1 MGLFSKKSSK
11 NNKDMSNTNQSL
23 TPEEIAKRWEDAYRA
38 NPSVYEKEGEDG
50 LLIGFA
56 LTEDCDS
63 IFPLVPE
70 EQWAI
75 EGKKIDNWIIT
86 MVSLTN
92 PQGGIIGQMEYHE
105 AMKRLEPFFI
115 AGSGNWMM
123 IRAMTHDE
131 MDGLFEGLPRRLE
144 KE

>member
-1 MGLFSKKSSK
+1 MGLFSKKSSEK
-11 NNKDMSNTNQSL
+11 NAQSA
-23 TPEEIAKRWEDAYRA
+23 EEIIAKRWEEAYRA
-38 NPSVYEKEGEDG
+38 NPRVYEKEGESG

-70 EQWAI
+70 KQWAI
-75 EGKKIDNWIIT
+75 EGKRIDNWMIT

-105 AMKRLEPFFI
+105 AMKRLQPFFI
-115 AGSGNWMM
+115 AGSDNWVM

-131 MDGLFEGLPRRLE
+131 LDGLFEGLPRKLV
-144 KE
+144 

>member
-1 MGLFSKKSSK
+1 MGLFSKKS
-11 NNKDMSNTNQSL
+11 NKADNKKEL
-23 TPEEIAKRWEDAYRA
+23 TAEEVKKRWEDAYRA
-38 NPSVYEKEGEDG
+38 NPNVYEKEGG
-50 LLIGFA
+50 LLVGFA

-75 EGKKIDNWIIT
+75 EGRTIGLWMIT

-105 AMKRLEPFFI
+105 AMKRLQPYFI
-115 AGSGNWMM
+115 ARSDNWVM
-123 IRAMTHDE
+123 IRAMTHE
-131 MDGLFEGLPRRLE
+131 ELDGLFDGLPRKLV
-144 KE
+144 

>member
-1 MGLFSKKSSK
+1 MGLFSKKS
-11 NNKDMSNTNQSL
+11 NKADNKKEL
-23 TPEEIAKRWEDAYRA
+23 TAEEVKKRWEDAYRA
-38 NPSVYEKEGEDG
+38 NPNVYEKEGEEG
-50 LLIGFA
+50 LLVGFA

-75 EGKKIDNWIIT
+75 EGRTIGLWMIT

-105 AMKRLEPFFI
+105 AMKRLQPYFI
-115 AGSGNWMM
+115 ARSDNWVM
-123 IRAMTHDE
+123 IRAMTHE
-131 MDGLFEGLPRRLE
+131 ELDGLFDGLPRKLV
-144 KE
+144 